1 MQAIFFATGNNMTYE
16 SDTARRVVPIA
27 LDPQM
32 ERPEERTG
40 FQHSPLLP
48 WVTEQRPQ
56 LVAAALTILR
66 AYFAAGC
73 PSQGIT
79 PMGSFDEWSTLV
91 RQALIW
97 TGEADLLEGQTQL
110 GRESNP
116 TVEAERSLLTCWA
129 TCYPKSEAVTLQRV
143 KQDIELYAA
152 LPPKPPNEWNN
163 LRDALG
169 EFDPRYDGNTF
180 NPKIVGYALRSM
192 QGRVRDGKRLVRG
205 GTTHGTT
212 EWQVTAL

>member
-1 MQAIFFATGNNMTYE
+1 
-16 SDTARRVVPIA
+16 
-27 LDPQM
+27 
-32 ERPEERTG
+32 
-40 FQHSPLLP
+40 
-48 WVTEQRPQ
+48 
-56 LVAAALTILR
+56 
-66 AYFAAGC
+66 
-73 PSQGIT
+73 
-79 PMGSFDEWSTLV
+79 MGSFDEWSSLV

-97 TGEADLLEGQTQL
+97 AGEADALEGQTQL
-110 GRESNP
+110 VRESNP
-116 TVEAERSLLTCWA
+116 MVEAERCLLTCWA
-129 TCYPKSEAVTLQRV
+129 ACYPKSEAVTLQRV

-205 GTTHGTT
+205 GITHGTT
-212 EWQVTAL
+212 AWQVTAL